1 MADLTAHRRLL
12 IFGGSFDPPHRAHV
26 DLPEQVRQAIEAD
39 VVVYLPAGRAPHKLD
54 KVQTDPAHRL
64 AMLRLALAD
73 AVAAGTAVVLD
84 DEIRRVAADGRP
96 SYTVDTL
103 EALKQRIAPGAEMR
117 LLIGTD
123 QVNIF
128 ETWKDWQR
136 ILQLAE
142 PVVMVRPPETV
153 DDVPEAWRPRVV
165 EVPAMDVSSTEV
177 RRRVAAGQ
185 TLGDMVVADVANYI
199 GTHGLY
205 RPDETSARPTSFG
218 EAWFRFT
225 HGGAEPTAADRAALV
240 NGRKVLLGLGILV
253 GVPVF
258 LCLSLVF
265 WGLVAWCF

>member
-1 MADLTAHRRLL
+1 
-12 IFGGSFDPPHRAHV
+12 
-26 DLPEQVRQAIEAD
+26 
-39 VVVYLPAGRAPHKLD
+39 
-54 KVQTDPAHRL
+54 
-64 AMLRLALAD
+64 
-73 AVAAGTAVVLD
+73 
-84 DEIRRVAADGRP
+84 
-96 SYTVDTL
+96 
-103 EALKQRIAPGAEMR
+103 
-117 LLIGTD
+117 
-123 QVNIF
+123 
-128 ETWKDWQR
+128 
-136 ILQLAE
+136 
-142 PVVMVRPPETV
+142 MVRPPETV

-265 WGLVAWCF
+265 WLLAARAF